1 MQVDIVLWQS
11 LELLE
16 NAELPPHNLDEA
28 SFNELLLHMSLN
40 RVSKSGWENRF
51 VVQNFC
57 GRVVELVPGGKS
69 LPISWSNRKEFV
81 GKALQFLQHEVPG
94 FNPHC
99 VCSAPVPVEF
109 ACALGWA
116 CPAVGSAECVW
127 GVCRLTFKCKRFAK
141 GLVASSLCQCWS

>member
-69 LPISWSNRKEFV
+69 LPISWSNRREFV

-94 FNPHC
+94 LNPHC
-99 VCSAPVPVEF
+99 VCSA
-109 ACALGWA
+109 ACASGFRLCARFGLSTSWFGRVRLGCA
-116 CPAVGSAECVW
+116 
-127 GVCRLTFKCKRFAK
+127 
-141 GLVASSLCQCWS
+141 

>member
-69 LPISWSNRKEFV
+69 LPISWSNRREFV

-94 FNPHC
+94 LNP
-99 VCSAPVPVEF
+99 PLRL
-109 ACALGWA
+109 LG
-116 CPAVGSAECVW
+116 G
-127 GVCRLTFKCKRFAK
+127 
-141 GLVASSLCQCWS
+141 LCQWISPVRLFLWFGLSTSWCGRVRLGFA